1 VVPEFFQRKRLEAEL
16 REANERLE
24 QRVRQRTKELEL
36 ATEQLRHQALHDALT
51 GLPNRVLLLDRL
63 EQSILNM
70 QRKNEPFSL
79 LLLDLDG
86 FKEVNDTY
94 GHHIGDLL
102 LARIGIRLRAQLR
115 DSDTIARLGGDEF
128 AVLIGGVSSI
138 NDAERVAASLLLALD
153 QAILV
158 ENEPLAVG
166 ASIGI
171 VHCPAHGA
179 DPATLMRRADVA
191 MYAAKSERAG
201 IRSYEPAMDQHSPAR
216 MQLIADLRAGID
228 DRHLV
233 LHYQPEIAILD
244 GAVVRAEALLR
255 WRRDDGVLLSPREF
269 LPLVESS
276 ELIDRITRF
285 VIEMALRDCSAWRK
299 AGFTLGVAVNL
310 APRNLRDPELPIA
323 VARALTKHGLPA
335 RTLTLEVTESGA
347 FGEAPLAAEVCRA
360 LRETGVGLSVD
371 DFGTGYSSLMHLKH
385 LPFTEL
391 KVDRVFTAGMMSNEH
406 DSAIVRSIID
416 LGHELG
422 RTIVAEGV
430 ESQEVLDRLRARG
443 CDLAQGYH
451 ISRPLAEP
459 AFREWLRAYPSHQK
473 LDEDE
478 PHRPR

>member
-1 VVPEFFQRKRLEAEL
+1 
-16 REANERLE
+16 
-24 QRVRQRTKELEL
+24 
-36 ATEQLRHQALHDALT
+36 
-51 GLPNRVLLLDRL
+51 
-63 EQSILNM
+63 
-70 QRKNEPFSL
+70 
-79 LLLDLDG
+79 
-86 FKEVNDTY
+86 
-94 GHHIGDLL
+94 
-102 LARIGIRLRAQLR
+102 
-115 DSDTIARLGGDEF
+115 
-128 AVLIGGVSSI
+128 
-138 NDAERVAASLLLALD
+138 
-153 QAILV
+153 
-158 ENEPLAVG
+158 
-166 ASIGI
+166 
-171 VHCPAHGA
+171 
-179 DPATLMRRADVA
+179 
-191 MYAAKSERAG
+191 
-201 IRSYEPAMDQHSPAR
+201 MDQHSPAR

-255 WRRDDGVLLSPREF
+255 WRRDDGVLLSPGEF

-285 VIEMALRDCSAWRK
+285 VIEMALRDCSAWRE

-323 VARALTKHGLPA
+323 VAKALTKHGLPA

-443 CDLAQGYH
+443 CDLAQGFH

-473 LDEDE
+473 LDGDE